1 MSKEVTRHCPNC
13 KTEITVAF
21 EGEPLGKGVIKE
33 CPDCKS
39 PVLFCPDGY
48 LLQAVTPFVSR
59 RQDQPGYLVSERKSL
74 VLSGHCEE

>member
-1 MSKEVTRHCPNC
+1 MSVEVTRCCPNC
-13 KTEITVAF
+13 KTEIIVTF
-21 EGEPLGKGVIKE
+21 EGGLLGKGAIKE

-59 RQDQPGYLVSERKSL
+59 GQDQP
-74 VLSGHCEE
+74 